1 MVSRAELGRHG
12 CSHITRPALH
22 YTRAP
27 PTPTFVTPPS
37 LDRPRFF
44 CLCLF
49 PAASTLFWSLLFLF
63 LIFVL
68 TKIPS
73 PPLIIAILL
82 AGRLFNLLP
91 PSLQPNS
98 PSQPGS
104 DENAWDILDTPR
116 LSDDV
121 FKKLR
126 RMVVVII
133 PCRCYPQT
141 VVNHQCNCL
150 QNCPQLLQHLHLM
163 QLLQIPQFP
172 FKQNFSTSTL
182 VSTLTTTGK
191 QQHHHNDQR
200 LM

>member
-44 CLCLF
+44 CFCLF
-49 PAASTLFWSLLFLF
+49 AAASTLSRSLLFLF

-68 TKIPS
+68 TKIFS
-73 PPLIIAILL
+73 PHANPLSWSP
-82 AGRLFNLLP
+82 FQPP

-98 PSQPGS
+98 PSQLGS

-163 QLLQIPQFP
+163 QLLTIPQF
-172 FKQNFSTSTL
+172 S
-182 VSTLTTTGK
+182 
-191 QQHHHNDQR
+191 
-200 LM
+200 